1 MNHFKKICAPLALV
15 AILFLSILAPASHA
29 AATATF
35 LPGESISANL
45 RVKVSGSTIVTAGA
59 TDAAIGTVIS
69 AATTANLA
77 TVVLSSE
84 GEILPFVAS
93 AAITVGSEVYPA
105 ASGKVSS
112 TTSGSRIGRA
122 VKAAAADGDIVQV
135 LVLRSDSDRVVVTKT
150 FNASSVDDWVFVAD
164 RPYTVVSIKEVHS
177 VAGNDGGTVTADV
190 RKVTDVSAPGAA
202 AGSTVKEFM
211 SAALNLKSTANTT
224 VTGTLSGTASD
235 LDLATGD
242 KIGVNFI
249 GTLTTLAGGVLVI
262 ELKTR

>member
-1 MNHFKKICAPLALV
+1 MFKKICAPLALV
-15 AILFLSILAPASHA
+15 AILFLSVIAPTAHA

-35 LPGESISANL
+35 LPGETIAANL
-45 RVKVSGSTIVTAGA
+45 RVKISGSTIVAAGA
-59 TDAAIGTVIS
+59 ADAAIGTVIS
-69 AATTANLA
+69 AASTANLA
-77 TVVLSSE
+77 TVVLTTD
-84 GEILPFVAS
+84 GEICNFVAS
-93 AAITVGSEVYPA
+93 AAIAAGAEVYPA

-112 TTSGSRIGRA
+112 TSSGTRIGRA
-122 VKAAAADGDIVQV
+122 VKAVAADGDVVQV
-135 LVLRSDSDRVVVTKT
+135 LVLPTDLDRVVITKT

-202 AGSTVKEFM
+202 AGSTVKEFL

-224 VTGTLSGTASD
+224 VTGTLTATGAD

-242 KIGVNFI
+242 KVGVNYV
-249 GTLTTLAGGVLVI
+249 GTLTTLAGAVLVI
-262 ELKTR
+262 ELKAK